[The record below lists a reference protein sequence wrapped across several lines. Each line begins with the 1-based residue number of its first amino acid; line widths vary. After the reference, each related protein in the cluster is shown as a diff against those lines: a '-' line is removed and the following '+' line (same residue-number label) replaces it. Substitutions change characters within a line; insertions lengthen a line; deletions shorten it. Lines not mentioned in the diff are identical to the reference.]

1 MKINLFHRI
10 KSGFKPG
17 DSCINQL
24 LSITHEIYKPFDVR
38 LEVRGVFLDISEAFD
53 KVWPDGIIYKLTQNG
68 ISGNLLNLLED
79 FLKERKQRVALNGQV
94 STWKNI
100 NAGVPQGSI
109 LRPLLFLIYMN
120 NLTEGLTTNVKL
132 FADDTSLFSVVHDTQ
147 TSANDLNKDSEII
160 NNWAFQWK
168 MNFNPDPANQAHE
181 VIFSRKA
188 KEIHHPPL
196 VFNNTS
202 VAQSSSQKHLGVILD
217 SKLIFDKHLK
227 MVSLKIS
234 KTLGLLRKSNNLLP
248 RSALI
253 TIYKAFVRL
262 HLDYGDILYDQAY
275 NMSFHHKLE
284 SIQYNACLAI
294 TGAIRGT
301 SKEKLYQELGL
312 ESLQL
317 RRWYR
322 KLGMFYKIY
331 KNKSPQYLFK
341 LIPEKNPCICYKKR

>member
-1 MKINLFHRI
+1 MPKFYR
-10 KSGFKPG
+10 S
-17 DSCINQL
+17 
-24 LSITHEIYKPFDVR
+24 V
-38 LEVRGVFLDISEAFD
+38 V
-53 KVWPDGIIYKLTQNG
+53 
-68 ISGNLLNLLED
+68 
-79 FLKERKQRVALNGQV
+79 LNGQV

-109 LRPLLFLIYMN
+109 LGPLLFLIYLIY
-120 NLTEGLTTNVKL
+120 LTEGLTTNVKL
-132 FADDTSLFSVVHDTQ
+132 FADDTSLFSVVHDTR
-147 TSANDLNKDSEII
+147 TSANDLNKDLEII

-168 MNFNPDPANQAHE
+168 MNFNPDPAKQAHE

-188 KEIHHPPL
+188 KETYHPPL
-196 VFNNTS
+196 VFNNSS
-202 VAQSSSQKHLGVILD
+202 VSQSSSQKHLGVILD
-217 SKLIFDKHLK
+217 SKLIFDEHLK

-234 KTLGLLRKSNNLLP
+234 KTLGLLRKLHNLLP

-253 TIYKAFVRL
+253 TIYKAFVRP

-312 ESLQL
+312 ESITSLVQKARNVLQNL
-317 RRWYR
+317 Q
-322 KLGMFYKIY
+322 KQ
-331 KNKSPQYLFK
+331 KSP
-341 LIPEKNPCICYKKR
+341 IPF